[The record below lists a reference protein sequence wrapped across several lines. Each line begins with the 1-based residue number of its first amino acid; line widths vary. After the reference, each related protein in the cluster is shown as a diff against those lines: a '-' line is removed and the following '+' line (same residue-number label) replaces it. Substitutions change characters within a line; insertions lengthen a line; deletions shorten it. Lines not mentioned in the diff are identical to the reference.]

1 MALAGGTPDSV
12 ESLLDLYLRSVGLGS
27 NLILNFPP
35 TTTGQIAPSFV
46 EVAEG
51 FGAAVSALYSN
62 PIVAVHNVSGT
73 PVVLSTDS
81 NASATTVSAC
91 SHCQSCSFLN
101 HLISDRCRLCCA
113 KTFRK
118 GSALPVSSS
127 RCGITSMG
135 RCVGIRWPRAVP
147 SATSASYSHHTHT
160 STTSSV
166 AGRRS
171 GLWRP
176 RRRRGRTRPG

>member
-51 FGAAVSALYSN
+51 FGAAVSALYSK
-62 PIVAVHNVSGT
+62 PIVAVHNASGAT
-73 PVVLSTDS
+73 VVLSTDS

-101 HLISDRCRLCCA
+101 RLISDRCRLCCA

-127 RCGITSMG
+127 RCGTTSMA
-135 RCVGIRWPRAVP
+135 RCAGIRSPRAVP
-147 SATSASYSHHTHT
+147 SATSASYSHRTHT
-160 STTSSV
+160 SATSSV